1 MNEVARLDTVLI
13 DMTDGSEDA
22 SFTIKTIAGGS
33 IVASSISTGV
43 TGLATQPNTIATTA
57 TSGSLTTGGGM
68 GVALQLYTGGIMEV
82 LSEEDASSA
91 RTGSLLVAGGL
102 SVAESMFAGSS
113 IVSKGLQRWTVTMS
127 SFSITQS
134 AGVAVTQGSNT
145 GFLITPL
152 TGAGMTSLVFYG
164 EIGDTWTTS
173 ASIVVGNSGSTTT
186 VSDGIISAALAQHK
200 WTITIAAQSISK
212 TVGATV
218 TQGSFTGTLEEALTG
233 AGMTSIVFYG
243 TLGQEWVAGTAIALT
258 GGTGADVTV
267 SGGDVASILALHA
280 STSSITG
287 ALLTAGG
294 LGVAKRFY
302 TSGGLYVEANAAAT
316 SSSRN

>member
-1 MNEVARLDTVLI
+1 
-13 DMTDGSEDA
+13 
-22 SFTIKTIAGGS
+22 
-33 IVASSISTGV
+33 
-43 TGLATQPNTIATTA
+43 
-57 TSGSLTTGGGM
+57 M

-102 SVAESMFAGSS
+102 SVAGSMFAGSS

-127 SFSITQS
+127 SFYITQS

-243 TLGQEWVAGTAIALT
+243 TLGQEWVAGTAIT
-258 GGTGADVTV
+258 VGGDVTV
-267 SGGDVASILALHA
+267 IAGNVNKALALDA
-280 STSSITG
+280 STASGEG

-302 TSGGLYVEANAAAT
+302 TSGGVYVEANTAAT
-316 SSSRN
+316 SPAHGSVGAVGGAGFALSVYAGASIVAEGTTNSVSPTTGSLLTAGGLGVA